1 MAESAPAPAD
11 AAEHRPR
18 GCTHAL
24 RPAPE
29 QTADTVTS
37 ARPDAESARSD
48 AVSRRPNLLGLTPEE
63 LGEALETHFRARGQP
78 AYRARQVIRWVHAGD
93 ARSVAAMT
101 NLPLPERDALQRS
114 FRLEEPALATV
125 SVSADGTAKHLW
137 KLRGGEVV
145 ESVLIPAAGR
155 LTLCISSQAGCAL
168 ACRFC
173 ATGWSGF
180 GRQLSAAEIAGQ
192 YRASA
197 RWAGERGMGSV
208 SNVVFMGMGEP
219 LANRKAVFPAL
230 TILNRGYGLGA
241 RRITVSTV
249 GVIPGIE
256 ALAARREQFRLA
268 LSLHAPQPEL
278 RRELIPLEKRYPLDR
293 LMTALEAFNRRGGR
307 RITFEYTMIH
317 GVNDDLALLPR
328 LAGLARRVQAFVN
341 LIPFNPIPYVDWRP
355 SHRKRI
361 QAFREGLEEAG
372 VAAAVREPR
381 GRDID
386 AACGQ
391 LRATRYPGLRRPGR
405 GGRPAGKRAPAATRT
420 TSAAREDSAHP
431 VEDAAPADLPEP
443 GERPQ

>member
-1 MAESAPAPAD
+1 M
-11 AAEHRPR
+11 
-18 GCTHAL
+18 
-24 RPAPE
+24 
-29 QTADTVTS
+29 TAVRANAVSD
-37 ARPDAESARSD
+37 RSD
-48 AVSRRPNLLGLTPEE
+48 AGSEPPNLLGMTPEE
-63 LGEALETHFRARGQP
+63 LGKALAGHFRERAQP
-78 AYRARQVIRWVHAGD
+78 AYRARQVARWVHSGA
-93 ARSVAAMT
+93 ARSIAEMT
-101 NLPLPERDALQRS
+101 DLPLAERDALEGS
-114 FRLEEPALATV
+114 FRLEEPALDTV
-125 SVSADGTAKHLW
+125 SVSSDGTAKHLW

-145 ESVLIPAAGR
+145 ESVLIPARGR

-197 RWAGERGMGSV
+197 RWAGERGMGNV

-256 ALAARREQFRLA
+256 ALTRRREQFRLA
-268 LSLHAPQPEL
+268 LSLHAPVSEL

-293 LMTALEAFNRRGGR
+293 LVTALEAFNRGAGR
-307 RITFEYTMIH
+307 RITFEYTMIR
-317 GVNDDLALLPR
+317 GVNDDLALLPPLTS
-328 LAGLARRVQAFVN
+328 LATRVQAFVN
-341 LIPFNPIPYVDWRP
+341 LIPFNPIPYVDWKP
-355 SHRKRI
+355 SHRKRVH
-361 QAFREGLEEAG
+361 AFRSALEAAG
-372 VAAAVREPR
+372 VPAAVREPR

-391 LRATRYPGLRRPGR
+391 LRATRYPGQQGPGR
-405 GGRPAGKRAPAATRT
+405 RRAAAGEVVSGSAGEAGAAT
-420 TSAAREDSAHP
+420 AGSAHP
-431 VEDAAPADLPEP
+431 VEDAPPADLPEP
-443 GERPQ
+443 GEGTH

>member
-1 MAESAPAPAD
+1 M
-11 AAEHRPR
+11 
-18 GCTHAL
+18 
-24 RPAPE
+24 
-29 QTADTVTS
+29 
-37 ARPDAESARSD
+37 
-48 AVSRRPNLLGLTPEE
+48 TPEGLE
-63 LGEALETHFRARGQP
+63 EALGNHFRARGQP
-78 AYRARQVIRWVHAGD
+78 AYRARQTARWLFAGT
-93 ARSVAAMT
+93 ARSIGEMT
-101 NLPLPERDALQRS
+101 DLPLGERDALRPA
-114 FRLEEPALATV
+114 FRIEEPALDTV
-125 SVSADGTAKHLW
+125 SASADGTVKHLW
-137 KLRGGEVV
+137 RLRGGEVV
-145 ESVLIPAAGR
+145 ESVLIPAPGR

-180 GRQLSAAEIAGQ
+180 GRQLSAAEIVGQ

-197 RWAGERGMGSV
+197 RWAADRGMGGI

-268 LSLHAPQPEL
+268 LSLHAPVSEL
-278 RRELIPLEKRYPLDR
+278 RRELIPLEKRYPLD
-293 LMTALEAFNRRGGR
+293 LLITALEAFNRGGGR

-317 GVNDDLALLPR
+317 GVNDDLGLLPPLIG
-328 LAGLARRVQAFVN
+328 LAGRVQAFVN

-355 SHRKRI
+355 SRRGRVR
-361 QAFREGLEEAG
+361 AFHDGLREAG
-372 VAAAVREPR
+372 VPVAVREPR

-391 LRATRYPGLRRPGR
+391 LRAARYPRQGRPEPPERRP
-405 GGRPAGKRAPAATRT
+405 P
-420 TSAAREDSAHP
+420 SSDP
-431 VEDAAPADLPEP
+431 VEDAPPVDLP
-443 GERPQ
+443 